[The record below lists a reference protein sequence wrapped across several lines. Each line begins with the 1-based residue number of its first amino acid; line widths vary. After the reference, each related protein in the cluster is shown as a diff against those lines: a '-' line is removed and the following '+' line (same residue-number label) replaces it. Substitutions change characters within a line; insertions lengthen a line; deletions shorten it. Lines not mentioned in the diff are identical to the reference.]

1 MFGLLSI
8 ISALFTVKEL
18 IKEKTEPVTP
28 RGTTFDWDAYYK
40 DIDNGVDTMER
51 IKKRQQGY
59 YMTTKKN

>member
-1 MFGLLSI
+1 MNLLCVISI
-8 ISALFTVKEL
+8 IGVIAKL

-59 YMTTKKN
+59 YMTTKK